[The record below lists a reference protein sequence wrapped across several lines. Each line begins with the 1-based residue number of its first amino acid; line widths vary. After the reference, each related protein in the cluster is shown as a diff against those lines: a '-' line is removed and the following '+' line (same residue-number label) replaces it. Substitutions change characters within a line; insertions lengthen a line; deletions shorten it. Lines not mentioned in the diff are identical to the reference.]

1 MKFKFL
7 SLFLVGLLLTG
18 CGKVTTDE
26 TTSETEIQTQVEST
40 EVVAE
45 EETSASDT
53 EADSEM
59 ETANEI
65 GKEETGEGA
74 EKEAEEETYVVSFTA
89 TTVDGEELT
98 SECFLQSKITMLN
111 VWATYCNPCLSEM
124 PDLGEIASA
133 YDTSEFQIIGI
144 VSDVVEGDSEET
156 VQGVKDLIEETK
168 ADYPH
173 VLLSESLYMNLVGAV
188 DSVPTTFFVNQKG
201 EMLGYVLGAQSKE
214 TWEGIINE
222 LLAEA
227 E

>member
-1 MKFKFL
+1 MKLKLL

-18 CGKVTTDE
+18 CGKNTADEAMPE
-26 TTSETEIQTQVEST
+26 TTLQTQVESA

-45 EETSASDT
+45 EET
-53 EADSEM
+53 
-59 ETANEI
+59 ETVNE
-65 GKEETGEGA
+65 T
-74 EKEAEEETYVVSFTA
+74 EKETEEEPYVVSFTA
-89 TTVDGEELT
+89 ATVDGEELT
-98 SECFLQSKITMLN
+98 SECFSQSKLTMLN

-124 PDLGEIASA
+124 PDLGEIAVS

-144 VSDVVEGDSEET
+144 VSDVAEGDNEET
-156 VQGVKDLIEETK
+156 VQGVKDLIVETK

-201 EMLGYVLGAQSKE
+201 EMLGYVLGAQSKD
-214 TWEGIINE
+214 TWEEIINE
-222 LLAEA
+222 LLAEV

>member
-1 MKFKFL
+1 MKLKLL

-18 CGKVTTDE
+18 CGKNTADEATPE
-26 TTSETEIQTQVEST
+26 TTLQTQVESA

-45 EETSASDT
+45 EET
-53 EADSEM
+53 
-59 ETANEI
+59 ETVNE
-65 GKEETGEGA
+65 T
-74 EKEAEEETYVVSFTA
+74 EKETEEEPYVVSFTA

-98 SECFLQSKITMLN
+98 SECFSQSKLIMLN

-124 PDLGEIASA
+124 PDLGEIAAS

-144 VSDVVEGDSEET
+144 VSDVAEGDNEET
-156 VQGVKDLIEETK
+156 VQGVKDLIVETK

-201 EMLGYVLGAQSKE
+201 EMLGYVLGAQSKD
-214 TWEGIINE
+214 TWEEIINE
-222 LLAEA
+222 LLAEV

>member
-7 SLFLVGLLLTG
+7 SLFLIGLLLTG

-45 EETSASDT
+45 EEILVSDT
-53 EADSEM
+53 EADSET
-59 ETANEI
+59 ETVNEI
-65 GKEETGEGA
+65 EKEETGE
-74 EKEAEEETYVVSFTA
+74 EAEEEPYVVSFTA

-98 SECFLQSKITMLN
+98 SECFSQSKITMLN

-124 PDLGEIASA
+124 PDLGEIALS

-144 VSDVVEGDSEET
+144 VSDVVEGDSEEA